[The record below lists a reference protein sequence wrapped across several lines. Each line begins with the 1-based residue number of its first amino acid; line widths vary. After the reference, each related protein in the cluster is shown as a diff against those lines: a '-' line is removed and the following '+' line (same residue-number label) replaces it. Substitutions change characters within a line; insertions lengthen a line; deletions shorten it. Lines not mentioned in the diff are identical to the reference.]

1 MIAILIKLSKTWLL
15 SYYNK
20 DQTYHVS
27 SQLYRAGI
35 EMSNISYFIKVKN
48 LQITHCNKPEMLGIH
63 QELQI

>member
-1 MIAILIKLSKTWLL
+1 MVAL

-20 DQTYHVS
+20 DQTYQVS

-35 EMSNISYFIKVKN
+35 EIMSNISYFIRVKN